1 MKRETIKK
9 ANKILKYIE
18 WHKETISTLE
28 SFGNLEKYK
37 LHYDTP
43 EEEWEVFLE
52 PEEITAIIENK
63 KIKIAEL
70 EKELEEL

>member
-9 ANKILKYIE
+9 ANEILRNIE
-18 WHKETISTLE
+18 RHKDAICTLKD
-28 SFGNLEKYK
+28 FGDHKNCK

-63 KIKIAEL
+63 KLKIVEL
-70 EKELEEL
+70 EKEL

>member
-9 ANKILKYIE
+9 ANEILRNIE
-18 WHKETISTLE
+18 RHKDAIGTLKD
-28 SFGNLEKYK
+28 FGDRKSYK

-43 EEEWEVFLE
+43 GEDFEVFLE
-52 PEEITAIIENK
+52 PEEITQIIENK